1 MISSKLALRF
11 TAASLLAALILYVL
25 FRNIDLRLLGESIK
39 RSSSWGLALAA
50 LVNLLQWPVRAL
62 RWQRLVR
69 ASGEPISMRS
79 ALEATVIGNSM
90 SVALP
95 GRLGEVAQP
104 ALLSLQERISLALS
118 MGSFA
123 TTRVLDV
130 LTVLAGFGIGLFL
143 AAPSAWV
150 ASWSTIGRKLSY
162 MSPFIAAGLLGAL
175 VVASRWYL
183 SARQCSWARRFR
195 QNRIGRQLDLMT
207 LGLSGLAKP
216 KVLVGSL
223 AASLATWLLISAST
237 WIGLAAC
244 NVDLPI
250 AAVLVVMPLLVI
262 GIAVP
267 TPAGVGGYHA
277 AMTFGL
283 VQLYSIDRTAA
294 AGASI
299 LVHLVQTVPIV
310 ALALVIYLT
319 GSRSVPRMD
328 QLLDA
333 TKEDPVEDSE
343 AERQAT

>member
-1 MISSKLALRF
+1 MISRKLAIRF
-11 TAASLLAALILYVL
+11 AAASLLAALILYVL
-25 FRNIDLRLLGESIK
+25 FRNTDLRLLGESIK

-50 LVNLLQWPVRAL
+50 LVNLLQWPVRAR
-62 RWQRLVR
+62 RWQRLVQ
-69 ASGEPISMRS
+69 AGGEPTSMRS

-104 ALLSLQERISLALS
+104 ALLALRERISLALS
-118 MGSFA
+118 LGSFA

-130 LTVLAGFGIGLFL
+130 LAVLAGFGIGLVL
-143 AAPSAWV
+143 AAPAEWI
-150 ASWSTIGRKLSY
+150 ASWSAIGRKLSY

-175 VVASRWYL
+175 VVGSRWYL
-183 SARQCSWARRFR
+183 SARQRPWARRFR
-195 QNRIGRQLDLMT
+195 QNKIGRQLDLMA

-244 NVDLPI
+244 HVDLPI
-250 AAVLVVMPLLVI
+250 AAVLVLMPLLVI

-283 VQLYSIDRTAA
+283 VQIYSIDRTAA

-310 ALALVIYLT
+310 SLALVIYLT
-319 GSRSVPRMD
+319 GSGSIPRME

-333 TKEDPVEDSE
+333 TKEDPMEDTE
-343 AERQAT
+343 AERQDS

>member
-1 MISSKLALRF
+1 VISRKLAIRF

-25 FRNIDLRLLGESIK
+25 FRNINLRLLGESIK
-39 RSSSWGLALAA
+39 RSSPWGLALAA

-62 RWQRLVR
+62 RWQRLVK
-69 ASGEPISMRS
+69 AGGESISMRS

-104 ALLSLQERISLALS
+104 SLLALRERISLALS

-130 LTVLAGFGIGLFL
+130 LTVLAGFGIGLVL
-143 AAPSAWV
+143 AAPSAWI
-150 ASWSTIGRKLSY
+150 ASWSAIGRKLAY
-162 MSPFIAAGLLGAL
+162 MSPLIAAGLLGGL

-183 SARQCSWARRFR
+183 STRQRSWAIRFR

-207 LGLSGLAKP
+207 LGLSGLAQP
-216 KVLVGSL
+216 KVLMGSL
-223 AASLATWLLISAST
+223 ATSLATWLLISAST

-244 NVDLPI
+244 HVDLPI
-250 AAVLVVMPLLVI
+250 AAVLVLMPLLVI

-277 AMTFGL
+277 AMAFGL
-283 VQLYSIDRTAA
+283 VQLYSIDRMAA

-310 ALALVIYLT
+310 ALALMIYLT

-333 TKEDPVEDSE
+333 TKEDPVEDIE
-343 AERQAT
+343 AKRQES